1 MKNVKTMRRIL
12 LTIVAAVM
20 VFGAASAQ
28 KYCVVDSEKIFKSIE
43 AYNSAITQLDEL
55 AKKYQEEVDAKYKA
69 LETVYNNYMAQKES
83 LSATVQ
89 TNIENQIL
97 KEEKS
102 IQSFQ
107 EGIFGKEGALMKRR
121 VELIKP
127 IQTKVFAAI
136 EAYAKA
142 NGFDLVIDKAMNT
155 SLLYVGDAADHTAQ
169 IIEELQK
176 QKR

>member
-1 MKNVKTMRRIL
+1 MRRLL

-20 VFGAASAQ
+20 AFGAASAQ
-28 KYCVVDSEKIFKSIE
+28 KYFVVDSEKIFKSID
-43 AYNSAITQLDEL
+43 AYNSAITELDEL
-55 AKKYQEEVDAKYKA
+55 AKRYQAEVDAKYKS
-69 LETVYNNYMAQKES
+69 LESLYNNYMAQKHA

-102 IQSFQ
+102 IQNFQ

-127 IQTKVFAAI
+127 IQTKVFATI
-136 EAYAKA
+136 ETYAKA

-155 SLLYVGDAADHTAQ
+155 SVLYVGDAVDHTAL
-169 IIEELQK
+169 IIEELKK
-176 QKR
+176 QKK